1 MAIEDDIYSQLVKG
15 YTPQQIIHQF
25 HFKKSTVYKV
35 YNEHKLITSPVAPAP
50 WAAEDISFDRGL
62 DGRYLPG
69 DTATVRFKL
78 VNQSPSDLY
87 VVRTGI
93 QPEWLQGQLG
103 QSQSEWQVQE
113 GTFLLRPNQRKA
125 FSFRIEVPWDILL
138 GEYDLRFGVE
148 GQFLS
153 PLTTASS
160 YRHSLSYYPEWSEPV
175 VFHVQYPVT
184 HTVFVSHSTA
194 NMSLVRQL
202 DCSLENYGIHCIIAE
217 DIKEPGRDLH
227 EKFYHY
233 IDTTS
238 FFLGLLTCEAV
249 TSQTAL
255 DEVNY
260 ALATNKP
267 GIYLVEHGVD
277 IQLPVEWASE
287 FSRYWPIDQFTTVVL
302 EAIENIQQRVISPHR
317 RNFPTGAVAAT
328 LVAFFVGLGI
338 GIAKSDKG
346 FKR

>member
-1 MAIEDDIYSQLVKG
+1 MGVGDDIRSHLAEG
-15 YTPQQIIHQF
+15 CTPQQIIHQF

-35 YNEHKLITSPVAPAP
+35 YNQYKLVTSPVALAS
-50 WAAEDISFDRGL
+50 WSAEDISFDRGP
-62 DGRYLPG
+62 DGRYLPR
-69 DTATVRFKL
+69 DTATIRFKL
-78 VNQSPSDLY
+78 VNRSPSDLY
-87 VVRTGI
+87 VVRAGI

-103 QSQSEWQVQE
+103 QGQGEWLTQE
-113 GTFLLRPNQRKA
+113 GTFLLSPNERRA
-125 FSFRIEVPWDILL
+125 FVFRIGVPDDLPL

-153 PLTTASS
+153 PLATVSS
-160 YRHSLSYYPEWSEPV
+160 YQHSSSYYPEWSKPV
-175 VFHVQYPVT
+175 VFRVQYPVT
-184 HTVFVSHSTA
+184 HTVFVSHSTV

-217 DIKEPGRDLH
+217 DIKEPGRHLH

-233 IDTTS
+233 IDTTA

-249 TSQTAL
+249 MSQTVL

-267 GIYLVEHGVD
+267 GIYLVEHGAD

-287 FSRYWPIDQFTTVVL
+287 FSRYWPIDQFVAVVL
-302 EAIENIQQRVISPHR
+302 EAIENIEQRVVSLR
-317 RNFPTGAVAAT
+317 QKNFPIGAVAAA

-338 GIAKSDKG
+338 GTGKRDKG
-346 FKR
+346 FAP